1 MENTETKTQKP
12 TEEWTGNFDDIK
24 LYSDETV
31 VKMDTPVFII
41 FAEFLGYV
49 SKFNKI
55 ANDWCDGMIPSE
67 YIQKI
72 VNAEARCI
80 LHQMKKDYTVQ
91 TMRYWFNTYYP
102 VVLKEIEDKLAKA
115 LTV

>member
-1 MENTETKTQKP
+1 MENTETKTS
-12 TEEWTGNFDDIK
+12 TEKWNGNLEDIK
-24 LYSDETV
+24 LNSDEKI

-49 SKFNKI
+49 SNFTKI
-55 ANDWCDGMIPSE
+55 ANEWCEGKFPDE
-67 YIQKI
+67 HIQKI
-72 VNAEARCI
+72 LNAEARCI
-80 LHQMKKDYTVQ
+80 LHQMKKDYTVP

-102 VVLKEIEDKLAKA
+102 VVLQEIEEKLVKS

>member
-1 MENTETKTQKP
+1 MENTETKTKSET
-12 TEEWTGNFDDIK
+12 TEWGGNFNDIK
-24 LYSDETV
+24 SSCDEAI
-31 VKMDTPVFII
+31 VKMNTPVFII

-55 ANDWCDGMIPSE
+55 VNDWCDGKVPDE
-67 YIQKI
+67 FIQKI
-72 VNAEARCI
+72 INVEARCI

-102 VVLKEIEDKLAKA
+102 VVIKEIEDKIANK
-115 LTV
+115 